1 LLNQM
6 SEIKR
11 QIKATFWHIHNTDNP
26 DDLDTLL
33 PRYWLLLKE
42 YNIALDEMILEKL
55 KKSS

>member
-1 LLNQM
+1 M